1 MSWRSVTNVLRVPV
15 SLVLLAGL
23 VPATLAHGATEWS
36 QQVEAESGSKT
47 GTVKEEVVVG
57 NSGKTVS
64 FIDNGEANSLTV
76 RVTPPQGTTFDM
88 SIRYRSGEIRNLMF
102 SVNQQAPQHISSL
115 NSGGWGTFTTE
126 ILPVKLTAGQENT
139 IKFFAPT
146 GQNGPGLDYITF
158 RESSPSPIEKPGY
171 RLIFQEEFE
180 GNSLDEQKWVDKY
193 LSSWTKTPQRAQP
206 TYVMEN
212 GLMKLQIMANTQP
225 WAPEFDGQT
234 VVSGFTTGNRNGL
247 HNWNGNNVV
256 RNPLETE
263 LTHINKYGYYE
274 IRAMGQPG
282 SSRHVAWWLLGF
294 EDTPIESAEVDI
306 FEILGLN
313 AHQVPV
319 AFHRWGDPDAP
330 QGNGFTYTNNNK
342 DFHNEFHTYGF
353 NWVEGAGSGNQPDKM
368 EFYVDGVKTGERNV
382 NISYPLI
389 QLFSLYEKRAGG
401 WTGPW
406 VSKPYPNTF
415 RIDYVRV
422 YKPIPQGHVALP
434 PEQLAITNIAN
445 VTMSVPPSSTPKSYT
460 SAVVGQEGQTFT
472 EPNLPGTKSYT
483 DVTYN
488 DGVVTQEFV
497 RWDPITAQDLEKLA
511 RGESVIKNGVLPNIP
526 SNTQGLSTPTLT
538 IKPTSWDTN
547 LNPNKLDLLFDG
559 DTTST
564 SSAWT
569 AVMNPLPVN
578 AFISYHFGSQ
588 KTISSMLFS
597 ANYGN
602 GQGIRSFT
610 LSSWDAQTSSWID
623 QGVEYT
629 IPWTSVG
636 DREAGE
642 TVRVNLQQ
650 PLTSSA
656 IKINI
661 KSVNTKWENKIV
673 MREITFVE

>member
-1 MSWRSVTNVLRVPV
+1 MRWSSVKDVLRVPV
-15 SLVLLAGL
+15 WLILFAGF
-23 VPATLAHGATEWS
+23 VPATLAHGAEWS
-36 QQVEAESGSKT
+36 QQVEAESGLKT
-47 GTVKEEVVVG
+47 GTVKEEIVVG
-57 NSGKTVS
+57 NVGKTVS

-88 SIRYRSGEIRNLMF
+88 SIRYRSGEIRNLMY
-102 SVNQQAPQHISSL
+102 SVNQQAPQRISSL
-115 NSGGWGTFTTE
+115 NSGGWSAFASET
-126 ILPVKLTAGQENT
+126 LPVKLTAGQENT

-146 GQNGPGLDYITF
+146 GQNGPGLDYIVF
-158 RESSPSPIEKPGY
+158 RETSQTPVKKPGY

-180 GNSLDEQKWVDKY
+180 GNTLDEQKWVNKY
-193 LSSWTKTPQRAQP
+193 LSSWTKTPQWAQP

-212 GLMKLQIMANTQP
+212 GLMKLQIMAETQP
-225 WAPEFDGQT
+225 WAPEFDGKT
-234 VVSGFTTGNRNGL
+234 VVSGFSTGNRNGL

-256 RNPLETE
+256 RNPVETE

-294 EDTPIESAEVDI
+294 EDTPKESAEVDI

-319 AFHRWGDPDAP
+319 AFHRWNDPDAP

-353 NWVEGAGSGNQPDKM
+353 NWIEGAGSGSQPDKM
-368 EFYVDGVKTGERNV
+368 EFYVDGVNTGERNV

-389 QLFSLYEKRAGG
+389 QLFSLYEKRGGG

-406 VSKPYPNTF
+406 VNKPYPNTF
-415 RIDYVRV
+415 RLDYVRV
-422 YKPIPQGHVALP
+422 YKPIPQGQVALP
-434 PEQLAITNIAN
+434 PEQLAITDIAD
-445 VTMSVPPSSTPKSYT
+445 VTMSVLPSSKPKAYIS
-460 SAVVGQEGQTFT
+460 SVVGQEGQTFKET
-472 EPNLPGTKSYT
+472 NLPGTKSYT

-497 RWDPITAQDLEKLA
+497 RWEPITAQDLEKLA
-511 RGESVIKNGVLPNIP
+511 RGEDIIKNGVLPNIP
-526 SNTQGLSTPTLT
+526 SHMQGLTTPTLT
-538 IKPTSWDTN
+538 IKPTPWDTN
-547 LNPNKLDLLFDG
+547 LNPNKLDLLFDK
-559 DTTST
+559 DTLST

-569 AVMNPLPVN
+569 AVMNPLP
-578 AFISYHFGSQ
+578 ADAYISYHFGQQ
-588 KTISSMLFS
+588 KSITSILFS

-602 GQGIRSFT
+602 GQGIRTFT
-610 LSSWDAQTSSWID
+610 LSAWDEQTNSWKE

-629 IPWTSVG
+629 IPWTSAG

-642 TVRVNLQQ
+642 TVKVNLQH
-650 PLTSSA
+650 PLTGSS

-673 MREITFVE
+673 MREISFE